1 VKIWD
6 FLQQYPTYGDNGNIY
21 TDYLTNWGSI
31 ILLVHF
37 ITGLSYILV
46 CMCSQSIK
54 ENVVEYWLGRW
65 FFVTVELSV
74 STAVTITASYWL
86 LLGGDDEYQYKFMNV
101 HEHVMNTVLALTSFL
116 LVKRAF
122 TWWHVIFM
130 WIFGVFYG
138 LQNYLSYLGMPSR
151 NNIYGL
157 INWEDLHQFDEK
169 YMGTLEV
176 MSIITFG
183 ALTVFYYLALLIDY
197 GKYRLVN
204 RFSTKVEDTAP
215 PNDPFKESDEDENSN
230 PYTIPL

>member
-1 VKIWD
+1 MR
-6 FLQQYPTYGDNGNIY
+6 
-21 TDYLTNWGSI
+21 GS
-31 ILLVHF
+31 LDK
-37 ITGLSYILV
+37 GLSYILV
-46 CMCSQSIK
+46 CMCSQTNK
-54 ENVVEYWLGRW
+54 KDAVEYWLGRW
-65 FFVTVELSV
+65 FCVTVELSV

-157 INWEDLHQFDEK
+157 INWEDLHQEQDSNSRGHFR
-169 YMGTLEV
+169 
-176 MSIITFG
+176 IW
-183 ALTVFYYLALLIDY
+183 LILY
-197 GKYRLVN
+197 V
-204 RFSTKVEDTAP
+204 S
-215 PNDPFKESDEDENSN
+215 
-230 PYTIPL
+230 